1 MANQAAQTAYGP
13 MSIVAFEQSYPE
25 EQRLVH
31 DRLALQFLP
40 PGVKA
45 IAGLAKWSPIRNW
58 MFTILDRRATGVLGG
73 TLCRKRYIDE
83 KLLDALSTGIQ
94 ACVILGAGL
103 DTRAYRLEAL
113 RAMQVFEVDL
123 PENSAYKKRKLLE
136 LYGRIPSHV
145 TLIPLDFERQPLTD
159 LLAASGYE
167 SEQKSFFICEAVSQY
182 LSQAGMRNLFGWLA
196 QAQTG
201 SKLIFTYIRKDF
213 IDGTARYGLDTVYRI
228 YRTDSQLWQFG
239 LQPEGVA
246 AFLAG
251 YGWQELE
258 QAGEQEYTERYLK
271 PLRRDMPV
279 MKIERAV
286 YAEKLQGNCG

>member
-182 LSQAGMRNLFGWLA
+182 LSQAGVRNLFG
-196 QAQTG
+196 
-201 SKLIFTYIRKDF
+201 
-213 IDGTARYGLDTVYRI
+213 
-228 YRTDSQLWQFG
+228 
-239 LQPEGVA
+239 
-246 AFLAG
+246 LAG
-251 YGWQELE
+251 SGTNRE
-258 QAGEQEYTERYLK
+258 QVNLYLYPQGFYRWNGSLWLRHRVPDLSDGQPVVAVWTAAGGGSRFPCRVRLAGAGAS
-271 PLRRDMPV
+271 R
-279 MKIERAV
+279 
-286 YAEKLQGNCG
+286 